1 VSDSVTVP
9 LGKCSVKFGAVVAN
23 GVRPDGEVM
32 SPPTGPDGEVVHQKR
47 RLNDCL
53 HRNEAP

>member
-1 VSDSVTVP
+1 MSDSVTVP

-32 SPPTGPDGEVVHQKR
+32 SPPTGPDGEVVR
-47 RLNDCL
+47 
-53 HRNEAP
+53 ATGA